1 MKIQFQIFNNT
12 RDELLENILKSTL
25 NKEKNI
31 IKSNNKIGENSDIEN
46 KNDKFKELPGVDE
59 IFLNYSTEDFSEIGR
74 ALIKENRLK
83 DCLELTREIF
93 DYEELWS
100 STYRSYIGSIC
111 EYSIQN
117 NDIEFLNNIEKVI
130 NQWLELLSVQEIN
143 MEAYFLT
150 KDEILAQESLLIMR
164 TYIDLAKVANKKDSK
179 FILNRSFDFL
189 KSIVGTLKGDFIDNY
204 EYIFFKVSDKLFNS
218 GFQDESEVIIKDI
231 FQKPDSF
238 TFPGFFNYLF
248 LKDPDLKELDDI
260 AVAITTLDRE
270 SSSGFL
276 FNWSNIGDENINFLL
291 KESRDINFMHANSG
305 QSGLGPWLWKE
316 WNDNLSKS
324 SMLNL
329 LFLKYCKIE
338 EYSKGKEHL
347 DESITLIKEID
358 DMYIRSRGYYLIM
371 TVLADALSCNLTNQD
386 DRSEIFNNAI
396 YYASLVRDSSGD
408 FSCFCLKY
416 NAVRYKGI
424 VCDRCSKEVNGKGYR
439 KLAFDYLFHSL
450 SGAQVSI
457 DISNSSVNSIL
468 ANFKED
474 AEKLNVICRLLGFIA
489 NKEYVIFEYINSII
503 NSLESNSTD
512 DFLEKE
518 DKTLLE
524 WYNEN
529 IRHQT
534 DIFDKLASTF
544 PNGLSD
550 YIQYQIDH
558 FDHDEDYWHEV
569 ELLDEIISNKYMF
582 PEDLPDVSID
592 EEGNSTLIE
601 DVTNDNS
608 DLLYIPEEQ
617 EEVSE
622 NTISSYFT
630 NIDSNKIQ
638 YAIPELLTIYINLIR
653 NYNKIGN
660 DKDFN
665 NSISHYLRFLN
676 LLKDSKAVSNNYLSF
691 FKLLIDINN
700 LDKYLYVIS
709 YMENKGD
716 VDQFADYFVSRY
728 DLVQSILFL
737 TKINEGIRDSLGL
750 ALSNNFDK
758 STDFENE
765 KYMFLSNFNES
776 IDSLFNYLKYEKN
789 NIDQSNNEKVNLLS
803 EVFDNNIKDIEESI

>member
-25 NKEKNI
+25 NKEKII
-31 IKSNNKIGENSDIEN
+31 IKSNNKIEENSGLEN
-46 KNDKFKELPGVDE
+46 KHDKFKYLTSVDE

-74 ALIKENRLK
+74 VLIKENRLN

-93 DYEELWS
+93 DYEELWI

-143 MEAYFLT
+143 MEAYCLS
-150 KDEILAQESLLIMR
+150 KDEILAQESLLIMS
-164 TYIDLAKVANKKDSK
+164 TYISLASVADKKESKV
-179 FILNRSFDFL
+179 ILTKSFDFL
-189 KSIVGTLKGDFIDNY
+189 KSIVETLKGDWIDNY
-204 EYIFFKVSDKLFNS
+204 EYIFFKVSNKLFDS

-231 FQKPDSF
+231 LEKPDSF
-238 TFPGFFNYLF
+238 TFAGFFNYLF
-248 LKDPDLKELDDI
+248 LKDPDLKELDVI
-260 AVAITTLDRE
+260 AADVATFDRK

-276 FNWSNIGDENINFLL
+276 FDWWNVGDEDVNFKL
-291 KESRDINFMHANSG
+291 KENHDVSFIHANSG
-305 QSGLGPWLWKE
+305 QSGLGPLLMKDS
-316 WNDNLSKS
+316 NDNLSKS

-329 LFLKYCKIE
+329 LFLKYCKID

-347 DESITLIKEID
+347 DQSIILIKEID
-358 DMYIRSRGYYLIM
+358 DIYIRSRGYYLIM
-371 TVLADALSCNLTNQD
+371 TVLADALSCILTDQD
-386 DRSEIFNNAI
+386 NYNEMFNDAI
-396 YYASLVRDSSGD
+396 YYAALVRDSSGD
-408 FSCFCLKY
+408 FSCFCFKY
-416 NAVRYKGI
+416 NGQRYKHI
-424 VCDRCSKEVNGKGYR
+424 VCDRCGKEVNGKGF
-439 KLAFDYLFHSL
+439 KKITFDYLFHSL
-450 SGAQVSI
+450 SAAQVSI

-503 NSLESNSTD
+503 NSLESKSID
-512 DFLEKE
+512 DFLLKE

-534 DIFDKLASTF
+534 DIFEELAISYA
-544 PNGLSD
+544 D
-550 YIQYQIDH
+550 IEV
-558 FDHDEDYWHEV
+558 FDHDDDFWYEV
-569 ELLDEIISNKYMF
+569 ELLDEIISNKHIF

-608 DLLYIPEEQ
+608 DLLYIPQEQ

-622 NTISSYFT
+622 NTISNYFA

-638 YAIPELLTIYINLIR
+638 YAIPELLTVYINLIR

-676 LLKDSKAVSNNYLSF
+676 LLKDRKEVSNNYLSF

-803 EVFDNNIKDIEESI
+803 EVFDNNRKDIEESI